1 MLDPLIV
8 THSRKCGVV
17 PADKRADEVAWH
29 FDPRGNTSFG
39 SSFNNHPAFLPL
51 TFTSWFVVRL
61 YLAID
66 LCPQWATDSSDESSS
81 SRHHR
86 KYLGDRDKYLFDTIF
101 LTISPIFYYE
111 KPQRNYLMNDK
122 TNNDNE
128 ISTITDEE
136 CLINISFEKYN
147 NSQFLLQIILRI

>member
-39 SSFNNHPAFLPL
+39 SSFNIHPAFLPL

-66 LCPQWATDSSDESSS
+66 LCPQWATDSSNESSS

-86 KYLGDRDKYLFDTIF
+86 KYLGDRDKYSMQYNIFPVLSTTI
-101 LTISPIFYYE
+101 
-111 KPQRNYLMNDK
+111 RNV
-122 TNNDNE
+122 TN
-128 ISTITDEE
+128 
-136 CLINISFEKYN
+136 INFEKYN
-147 NSQFLLQIILRI
+147 DSNTV

>member
-39 SSFNNHPAFLPL
+39 SSFNIHPAFLPL

-66 LCPQWATDSSDESSS
+66 LCPQWATDSTNP
-81 SRHHR
+81 HH
-86 KYLGDRDKYLFDTIF
+86 LAITEN
-101 LTISPIFYYE
+101 ISATE
-111 KPQRNYLMNDK
+111 
-122 TNNDNE
+122 
-128 ISTITDEE
+128 
-136 CLINISFEKYN
+136 INIYSMQYNIFPVLSTTIRNVTNINFEKYN
-147 NSQFLLQIILRI
+147 DSNTV